1 MKKIVALSIFTLL
14 AAGVFA
20 NSPSAVN
27 EKVLKAF
34 KETFTSAEQVKWDER
49 DNNYSVRFMQ
59 DDVRYIVYYDK
70 DGGITSSM
78 RFYEPAKLPMN
89 ILQAISQRYSGK
101 TAFGVTE
108 IAVGEEIAYFVRMED
123 AKYYYT
129 IKFNASAE
137 GSRYE
142 RLKKQQ

>member
-1 MKKIVALSIFTLL
+1 MKKIVALSMFTLL

-20 NSPSAVN
+20 NNPSAVS

-34 KETFTSAEQVKWDER
+34 KETFTSAEQVKWNES
-49 DNNYSVRFMQ
+49 DNSYSVRFVQ
-59 DDVRYIVYYDK
+59 DEIRYIVYYDN
-70 DGGITSSM
+70 DGVIKSSM

-89 ILQAISQRYSGK
+89 ILRAISQRYADK

-108 IAVGEEIAYFVRMED
+108 ITADEEVAYFVRMED
-123 AKYYYT
+123 DKYYYT
-129 IKFNASAE
+129 IKFNAFGE

>member
-1 MKKIVALSIFTLL
+1 MKRIFVLSMFTLL
-14 AAGVFA
+14 SAGVFA

-34 KETFTSAEQVKWDER
+34 KETFTSAEQVKWNEAD
-49 DNNYSVRFMQ
+49 DNYSVRFVQ
-59 DDVRYIVYYDK
+59 DDIRYIVYYDK
-70 DGGITSSM
+70 SGEMLSSM

-89 ILQAISQRYSGK
+89 ILKAISQRYNDK

-108 IAVGEEIAYFVRMED
+108 ITAGEDVAYFVRMKD
-123 AKYYYT
+123 ARYYYT

-142 RLKKQQ
+142 KLKKQQ

>member
-1 MKKIVALSIFTLL
+1 MKRIFVLSMFTLL
-14 AAGVFA
+14 SAGVFA

-34 KETFTSAEQVKWDER
+34 KETFTSAEQVKWNETE
-49 DNNYSVRFMQ
+49 NNYSVRFVQ
-59 DDVRYIVYYDK
+59 DDIRYIVYYNSN
-70 DGGITSSM
+70 GEILSSM
-78 RFYEPAKLPMN
+78 RFYEPAKLPVN
-89 ILQAISQRYSGK
+89 ILKAISQGYTDK

-108 IAVGEEIAYFVRMED
+108 ITAGDEVAFFVRMED

-129 IKFNASAE
+129 IKFNVFGE

-142 RLKKQQ
+142 KLKKQQ

>member
-1 MKKIVALSIFTLL
+1 MKRIFVLSMFTLL
-14 AAGVFA
+14 SAAVFA

-34 KETFTSAEQVKWDER
+34 KETFTAAEQVKWNEG
-49 DNNYSVRFMQ
+49 DNSYSVRFIQ
-59 DDVRYIVYYDK
+59 DDIRYIVYYDK
-70 DGGITSSM
+70 DGVITSSM

-89 ILQAISQRYSGK
+89 ILKAISQRYADK

-108 IAVGEEIAYFVRMED
+108 ITAGDEVAYFVRMQD

-129 IKFNASAE
+129 IKFNAFAE
-137 GSRYE
+137 GFRYE
-142 RLKKQQ
+142 KLKKQQ